1 MVGGELRDKLGRDRR
16 NSESHCCHLTSMEV
30 NNSVLMT
37 EQADLQMPGVCS
49 RTNLILFLAL
59 KFGKQVALNHCL
71 KPQTN

>member
-1 MVGGELRDKLGRDRR
+1 MPPDERGSQQQRADD
-16 NSESHCCHLTSMEV
+16 
-30 NNSVLMT
+30 

-49 RTNLILFLAL
+49 RANLILFLAL